1 MIGFYGKKAG
11 AILSSLVLA
20 TSMLFAGCGG
30 DDEQAAHKIEVKAM
44 KVLCQDAPIS
54 YSYPGQLKGTDDV
67 EVHSRVSGSVMEKYF
82 KGGDE
87 VQAGAPLYRID
98 SRQYE
103 SAVIEAESNLH
114 KSEADLRKAK
124 DELARDEMLFADKAI
139 SEQSVFNQREEVSAN
154 QAIVESQRAA
164 VQKARENLDDT
175 IVYAPMS
182 GRLSVDDVAVGT
194 YATAGSTKLVSIGS
208 LDPIYAQFSVS
219 ETEYLNILAKAMEE
233 GTLEQG
239 DAQGPPPVKITLSNG
254 SVYPLKGK
262 ITAADRSFNDNSGSL
277 TIKAL
282 FSNPYAVLLPGMF
295 VRVNILDI
303 VANNAILVPQ
313 RSVQQLLEESFVLV
327 VGDDGKSVSKKV
339 VLGEKVG
346 SYYIVKSGLTKDD
359 TVIVDGLTN
368 LQSGK
373 DLNVTMVTA
382 DEMGFSLKEST
393 DVVNKS

>member
-1 MIGFYGKKAG
+1 MFDSCELVCHSYDPCRLTSSFSPPRNRFLRVKPNFNSGPIRPMVRFTKFVSTYTSHG
-11 AILSSLVLA
+11 LSNV
-20 TSMLFAGCGG
+20 
-30 DDEQAAHKIEVKAM
+30 
-44 KVLCQDAPIS
+44 
-54 YSYPGQLKGTDDV
+54 
-67 EVHSRVSGSVMEKYF
+67 
-82 KGGDE
+82 
-87 VQAGAPLYRID
+87 
-98 SRQYE
+98 
-103 SAVIEAESNLH
+103 
-114 KSEADLRKAK
+114 
-124 DELARDEMLFADKAI
+124 
-139 SEQSVFNQREEVSAN
+139 
-154 QAIVESQRAA
+154 
-164 VQKARENLDDT
+164 
-175 IVYAPMS
+175 
-182 GRLSVDDVAVGT
+182 
-194 YATAGSTKLVSIGS
+194 
-208 LDPIYAQFSVS
+208 QFSVS

-239 DAQGPPPVKITLSNG
+239 DAQGPPPVNITLSNG